1 MSRTSSPARRQEDR
15 SNLWRSFAWVVGASL
30 SLVIVTTAVEILR
43 LKSGVSWG
51 KFLLPTDLQSAAT
64 SLEGVLETMIS
75 LLGLTITV
83 VSIVVQLAAQRYTP
97 KITELFLKDRYN
109 VGFFLLMVV
118 TSIFI
123 LLTRTTLHQDFV
135 PTASVTTSVV
145 LVMLSLALLAPYMGY
160 VFKQLQPKQVIS
172 TIKQGGVSAMRGEG
186 LRQHLTLDQRQT
198 ELVQSIEI
206 IADITINSIAQG
218 DRGQA
223 MHAIDAISEIY
234 VDYLEAKSSLPKL
247 WRRTSKEMFLT
258 ISPEFFDEI
267 TRTNVW
273 VEAKILMELEV
284 IFEAALQHQV
294 NVISNLAT
302 VIREAGLRALHLG
315 DHRVLRLETNF
326 FNNFCR
332 QAINKSNL
340 RAIYSIFYHY
350 RLLTEALMDDAPD
363 LMLDVMIYIKYYGQL
378 ANQEGLPFAMVIAAY
393 DLSTLC
399 ETAYHRNYP
408 KQREALA
415 IFLELD
421 EDPENDEQEK
431 ANRGVRKA
439 QAILASFYIE
449 VGATEFVEAIAN
461 DMAEETPDRLRSIR
475 DELRSVHH
483 SKFWEV
489 TDRGINFDFVP
500 EERRAF
506 LDQYFELAIGK
517 ASDTASR

>member
-1 MSRTSSPARRQEDR
+1 MAFD
-15 SNLWRSFAWVVGASL
+15 
-30 SLVIVTTAVEILR
+30 ILR
-43 LKSGVSWG
+43 LKPGQSWG
-51 KFLLPTDLQSAAT
+51 EFLLPTDQPSANQ
-64 SLEGVLETMIS
+64 SLEGLLESTLA

-118 TSIFI
+118 TSLFI
-123 LLTRTTLHQDFV
+123 LMMRTTIHQHFV
-135 PTASVTTSVV
+135 PTVSITVSVIMT
-145 LVMLSLALLAPYMGY
+145 MLSLALLAPYMSY
-160 VFKQLQPKQVIS
+160 VFKQLQPKQVIR
-172 TIKQGGVSAMRGEG
+172 TIKRGGIAAMRGEG
-186 LRQHLTLDQRQT
+186 SRRHLDLQERQH

-223 MHAIDAISEIY
+223 MHAIEAISEIY
-234 VDYLEAKSSLPKL
+234 IEYLGAKAELPKE

-302 VIREAGLRALHLG
+302 VIRAAGLRALGLG
-315 DHRVLRLETNF
+315 DQRVLRLETNF

-332 QAINKSNL
+332 QAINKRNL

-363 LMLDVMIYIKYYGQL
+363 IVLDVMAYLKYYGQL
-378 ANQEGLPFAMVIAAY
+378 ANAEEMPFAMVIAAS
-393 DLSTLC
+393 DLAVLC
-399 ETAYHRNYP
+399 EKAYHGNFPR
-408 KQREALA
+408 QREALA

-421 EDPENDEQEK
+421 QDPENEEQEK

-439 QAILASFYIE
+439 QSILASFYVS
-449 VGATEFVEAIAN
+449 VGAMEYVEAIAE
-461 DMAEETPDRLRSIR
+461 DMAVESPERLQSIH

-500 EERRAF
+500 EERRPHLATF
-506 LDQYFELAIGK
+506 FELAIK
-517 ASDTASR
+517 KSSESASR